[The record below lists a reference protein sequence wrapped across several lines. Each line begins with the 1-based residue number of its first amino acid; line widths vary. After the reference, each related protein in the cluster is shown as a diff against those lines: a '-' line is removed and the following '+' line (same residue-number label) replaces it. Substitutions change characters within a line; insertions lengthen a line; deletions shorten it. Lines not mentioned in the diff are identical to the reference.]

1 VLILL
6 YFLSVIVV
14 AIGLM
19 SVHVARRKTDL
30 TVGTCILLFIISLFP
45 IVNFGV
51 LLVEALLLFE
61 DDISAWMD
69 VVVIKVKKD
78 KVAE

>member
-1 VLILL
+1 MLILL